1 MLGRQLTSS
10 MSAEIP
16 GVLFAISARLGA
28 GMYNP
33 AQSCENS
40 SSEKASAKEFLR
52 RLATFLNDSI
62 PPRTATRKILDDV
75 VRAAKASSDKRYRHL
90 AFPEGAF
97 LNTYAVPLIHHY
109 LTNSVGLTEDDGRQ
123 ALLSE
128 SYRRQKGIAS
138 GSPASKQ
145 KHPFT
150 KSIGENLQ
158 SIIGR
163 WWNDDG
169 EPVASQS
176 CPDLALRS
184 PCPHKIVFEG
194 KYFRENSARAAK
206 SSLVRDI
213 YQCFFYLGLPR
224 VSVDRKHAAW
234 DYDYAS
240 LLAFDASAD
249 GVLVSA
255 WQEISEKV
263 GASLW
268 QGANIFVMVLG
279 RNA

>member
-1 MLGRQLTSS
+1 MGNQ
-10 MSAEIP
+10 
-16 GVLFAISARLGA
+16 
-28 GMYNP
+28 
-33 AQSCENS
+33 AQSCENP
-40 SSEKASAKEFLR
+40 SSEKSSAKEFLR
-52 RLATFLNDSI
+52 RLATFLNENI

-75 VRAAKASSDKRYRHL
+75 VRAAKASGDKRQSHM

-97 LNTYAVPLIHHY
+97 LNTYAVPLIQQY
-109 LTNSVGLTEDDGRQ
+109 LTNSVGLSGDAARQ

-128 SYRRQKGIAS
+128 SYRSQRGIAS
-138 GSPASKQ
+138 GSPASKN

-150 KSIGENLQ
+150 KSIGEDLQ

-163 WWNDDG
+163 WWNQDG

-184 PCPHKIVFEG
+184 PCPHKTVFEG
-194 KYFRENSARAAK
+194 KYFREGSRAAAK
-206 SSLVRDI
+206 PSLVRDI

-224 VSVDRKHAAW
+224 VSADRRHAAW

-249 GVLVSA
+249 GVLISA
-255 WQEISEKV
+255 WQEISEKL

-268 QGANIFVMVLG
+268 DGANIFVMVLG